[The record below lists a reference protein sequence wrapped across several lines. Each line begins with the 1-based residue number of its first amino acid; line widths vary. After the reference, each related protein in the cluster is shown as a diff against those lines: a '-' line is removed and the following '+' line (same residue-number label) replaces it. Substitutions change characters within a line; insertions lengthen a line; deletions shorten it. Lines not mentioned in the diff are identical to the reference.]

1 MKKFKKTK
9 IFNFKKEH
17 PMKKLTFTLVLCLI
31 AGISFGQKKAVNDA
45 KSEIK
50 VKSTTNSTTNLDEA
64 RTLIQGAL
72 KNPETMNE
80 AETWYVAG
88 QIEEKQFESEQTK
101 EVMGLKPNEDLMY
114 KSLSKIAPYFIKADE
129 LDQLPDAKGK
139 VKPKYRKDMKA
150 IIAANRPYYVNAG
163 SHFYEKE
170 DYQQAYDNFKFYG
183 DIPKLPMFADDASK
197 LFKALADDTTDIKI
211 RYYAGLAASLIP
223 NPDAAIE
230 IFDEIKDLG
239 FNDNEMYQ
247 RIAVAYTQQHDT
259 VNFIKI
265 LEQGVAKFP
274 KDPYYTLNLI
284 NLNINRGETDKAID
298 YLQKALALSPNDA
311 QLYDVL
317 GLVYENTKETDK
329 AIESI
334 KKAIEIDPDNAD
346 ALSHLGRLYYN
357 TGIEARGA
365 ADNITDKKLYDEA
378 MKKVEDYFTQAVP
391 YFEKAYE
398 LNSDDSDAVFALR
411 NIYYSLGNNDAYEK
425 WDKIYSGK

>member
-1 MKKFKKTK
+1 
-9 IFNFKKEH
+9 
-17 PMKKLTFTLVLCLI
+17 MKKLTFTLVLCFI

-45 KSEIK
+45 KAEIK
-50 VKSTTNSTTNLDEA
+50 VKSTASNSTSNLDEA

-114 KSLSKIAPYFIKADE
+114 KSLSKIAPYFVKADE

-139 VKPKYRKDMKA
+139 VKPKYRKDIKA
-150 IIAANRPYYVNAG
+150 IIQANRPYYVNAG
-163 SHFYEKE
+163 SYFYDKE
-170 DYQQAYDNFKFYG
+170 DYQQAYENFKFYG
-183 DIPKLPMFADDASK
+183 DIPKLPMYAGDAK
-197 LFKALADDTTDIKI
+197 LFEVLADDTTAIKI

-223 NPDAAIE
+223 NPQAAIE

-239 FNDNEMYQ
+239 FNENEIYQ

-265 LEQGVAKFP
+265 LEKGAAKFP
-274 KDPYYTLNLI
+274 EDPYYTLNLI
-284 NLNINRGETDKAID
+284 NLYIGKGETDKAID

-317 GLVYENTKETDK
+317 GLVYENTKEPDK

-334 KKAIEIDPDNAD
+334 KKAIEINPDNAD

-357 TGIEARGA
+357 TGIEARGE
-365 ADNITDKKLYDEA
+365 ADNITDSKLYNEA
-378 MKKVEDYFTQAVP
+378 IKKVDNYFQQAIP
-391 YFEKAYE
+391 YFEKAYQ
-398 LNSDDSDAVFALR
+398 LNNDDSDAVFALR
-411 NIYYSLGNNDAYEK
+411 NIYYSLGNNEAYEK